1 MHHSHLYN
9 GFSKYF
15 RWFFST
21 LSIKI
26 DIHVIE
32 PQNEKRCTYAK
43 EFLNL
48 NKLVI

>member
-9 GFSKYF
+9 GFSKFF

-26 DIHVIE
+26 DIYVME
-32 PQNEKRCTYAK
+32 PQNEKRCKYAK